1 VTEAGDQHGALARAL
16 WQAQHVVEQVF
27 DAALEPLRLST
38 SLVGT
43 MAFVAAEPGLS
54 AADLARQ
61 ARVKPQSAA
70 HLITR
75 LEAMGLL
82 TRTPHPVH
90 GRVLRLYLTDE
101 GRDLLDRASTVNR
114 RTGERVF
121 GDLAEQERTALLD
134 QLTAVHSR
142 AAALANDF

>member
-1 VTEAGDQHGALARAL
+1 MTDAGEQASAIARAL

-27 DAALEPLRLST
+27 DAALEPLGLST

-70 HLITR
+70 HLISR
-75 LEAMGLL
+75 LESMGLL
-82 TRTPHPVH
+82 TRVPHPVH

-101 GRDLLDRASTVNR
+101 GRDLLDKAAAVNR
-114 RTGERVF
+114 RTGERLF
-121 GDLAEQERTALLD
+121 GELAEHERITLLD
-134 QLTAVHSR
+134 QLTALHTR
-142 AAALANDF
+142 ATALANDP